1 MTGGRL
7 ARFVAGYLLGGGI
20 FLVCLPWLASYCAL
34 LLDRVL
40 GLPQPF
46 SPVVGLGIFIPV
58 VAFGLFWAAWS
69 NLYLLVKGRGGPTE
83 TFGVAVSP
91 PTQRLVTSGPYRY
104 TRNPMVFGALTV
116 YLSMGFLF
124 PSISLFVIVLPVL
137 CLLSYVVI
145 TRGEERRLEREFGE
159 EYSLYRQRVPRY
171 LPLPWRWRQR

>member
-1 MTGGRL
+1 MTGARL
-7 ARFVAGYLLGGGI
+7 ARLVAGYLLGGGI
-20 FLVCLPWLASYCAL
+20 FLVCIPWLALYCARLVDRL
-34 LLDRVL
+34 LA
-40 GLPQPF
+40 LPQPF
-46 SPVVGLGIFIPV
+46 SPVVGLGVFIPL

-69 NLYLLVKGRGGPTE
+69 NVYLMVKGRGGPAE

-91 PTQRLVTSGPYRY
+91 PTQRLVVSGPYRY

-116 YLSMGFLF
+116 YLSTGFLF
-124 PSISLFVIVLPVL
+124 RSISLLVIMFPIL

-145 TRGEERRLEREFGE
+145 AWGEERRLQREFGE